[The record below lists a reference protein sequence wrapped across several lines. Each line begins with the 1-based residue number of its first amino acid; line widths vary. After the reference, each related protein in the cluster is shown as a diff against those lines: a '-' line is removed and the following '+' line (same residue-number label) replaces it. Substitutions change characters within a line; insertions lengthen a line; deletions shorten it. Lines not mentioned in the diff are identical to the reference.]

1 MAELPTGT
9 VTFLFTDIEG
19 STRLL
24 TKLGDEYA
32 DVLARHSLILRE
44 AIEEGGGVEVSTEGD
59 SFFVVF
65 PDASGAVRAAVAAQR
80 KLSAQEWPA
89 GLEVRVRIGVH
100 TGQGMLGGENYVG
113 IDVNRASR
121 IANAACGG
129 QVIVSEATHGLVE
142 HSLPEGTSLRDLG
155 EHRLKDMIHPE
166 RLHDLV
172 VEGTVSDFPPPRTL
186 DSRPNNLPV
195 QLTSFV
201 GREQERAEIRELLGR
216 TRMLTLTGTGG
227 SGKTRLAIQ
236 VAHDTF
242 TEYRDGA
249 FFVDLSSVTDPAL
262 VPSAIAEALRVQ
274 EVPGQPI
281 LDAVIE
287 HLRDRELLLVLDNFE
302 QVVDAATSVEKL
314 LTDAAKIKV
323 LVTSRFVLSVAGE
336 QEYEV
341 PPMEPPDLD
350 ELPDLATLRRIDAV
364 RLFTDRA
371 TAASPRF
378 KVTEE
383 NAGAIAA
390 ITSRLDGLP
399 LAVEL
404 AATRTKLLT
413 PEQILPRLEQS
424 LSLLTSGARSLPER
438 QRTLR
443 GAIAWSHD
451 LLEEPERRLLARL
464 SVFAGGWT
472 LEAAEAL
479 CDAKTIGM
487 DIIEG
492 LASLVDKSLVRRTD
506 PGPDEAR
513 FSMLETIREFAH
525 EQLTGSGELGSARE
539 QHAHHYLRF
548 ASEAEPHLTAD
559 DQGEWLDRCELEH
572 PNIRAA
578 LAWAVE
584 TGKAEAAQAAA
595 GALWRFWQQ
604 RGHLAEARKWF
615 DRVLAMPSGRD
626 AARAKALTG
635 SGGVAW
641 WQMDRSTA
649 RRCYEE
655 ALEIERELGDP
666 GMTGEAL
673 YNVAFAVAA
682 DEDIEG
688 AAKLFEESIEMFRK
702 AGDDAGVAKALV
714 TLVIREAEA
723 GQWDVVIAR
732 LEEGITLLRGL
743 GERYQMANSLVWL
756 ATAYFRAERKEDAHR
771 AGLEALEIFGEV
783 DNTTGIALALLTL
796 AFLALWEERYE
807 DAIKLSAGSERLDES
822 VGAERT
828 QGFAGLLEGD
838 PGEEAASHLPED
850 TAARARERGR
860 AMSMEELVALA
871 RVAG

>member
-19 STRLL
+19 STRLVH
-24 TKLGDEYA
+24 KLGDAYPG
-32 DVLARHSLILRE
+32 VLAQHSRILRE

-59 SFFVVF
+59 SFFVAF
-65 PDASGAVRAAVAAQR
+65 PDPAGAVQAAVAAQR
-80 KLSAQEWPA
+80 KLSSHDWPS
-89 GLEVRVRIGVH
+89 GLEVRVRMGVH
-100 TGQGMLGGENYVG
+100 TGQGTLGGENYVG
-113 IDVNRASR
+113 IDVNRAAR

-129 QVIVSEATHGLVE
+129 QVILSEATHGLVE

-155 EHRLKDMIHPE
+155 EHRLKDMIHAE

-172 VEGTVSDFPPPRTL
+172 VEGAPSDFPPPRTL

-201 GREQERAEIRELLGR
+201 GREQEREEIRELLGR
-216 TRMLTLTGTGG
+216 TRLLTLTGTGG

-249 FFVDLSSVTDPAL
+249 FFVDLSSVTDPGL
-262 VPSAIAEALRVQ
+262 VPSAIGEALRVQ
-274 EVPGQPI
+274 EIPGQPI
-281 LDAVIE
+281 LDVAIE

-302 QVVDAATSVEKL
+302 QVVDAATVVEKL
-314 LTDAAKIKV
+314 LTEAVKIKV
-323 LVTSRFVLSVAGE
+323 LVTSRFVLSIAGE

-341 PPMEPPDLD
+341 PPMAPPNLD

-371 TAASPRF
+371 TAASPHF

-383 NAGAIAA
+383 NAGAVAA

-404 AATRTKLLT
+404 AATRTKVLT
-413 PEQILPRLEQS
+413 PEQILPRLEES
-424 LSLLTSGARSLPER
+424 LSLLTSGARNLPER

-451 LLEEPERRLLARL
+451 LLEEPERRLLAKL

-479 CDAKTIGM
+479 CDANTIGT

-525 EQLTGSGELGSARE
+525 EQLAESGELDPARE
-539 QHAHHYLRF
+539 QHAQHYLWF

-559 DQGEWLDRCELEH
+559 EQGEWLDRCLEH

-584 TGKAEAAQAAA
+584 AGNSEDAQIAA

-604 RGHLAEARKWF
+604 RGHLAEARQWF
-615 DRVLAMPSGRD
+615 DRILAMSSERD

-641 WQMDRSTA
+641 WQMDRPTA

-666 GMTGEAL
+666 GRTGEAL
-673 YNVAFAVAA
+673 YNAAFAVAA

-688 AAKLFEESIEMFRK
+688 AAKLFEEAVELFRQ
-702 AGDDAGVAKALV
+702 AGDDSGVAKTLA
-714 TLVIREAEA
+714 TLVIREAQA
-723 GQWDVVIAR
+723 GQWEIVIER
-732 LEEGITLLRGL
+732 LEEGTKILRDL
-743 GERYQMANSLVWL
+743 GERYQLANSLVWL
-756 ATAYFRAERKEDAHR
+756 ATAYFRAERRKEAHA
-771 AGLEALEIFGEV
+771 AGLEALEIFREV

-796 AFLALWEERYE
+796 SFLALWEERYE
-807 DAIKLSAGSERLDES
+807 DAIKLSAASERLDES
-822 VGAERT
+822 VGAART

-838 PGEEAASHLPED
+838 PGEQASSRLSD
-850 TAARARERGR
+850 DAVRQARAKGR
-860 AMSMEELVALA
+860 SMSMEELVALA
-871 RVAG
+871 EVAR